1 MGRFDCIQIQY
12 SDIVLFMLMLSFPV
26 VIESDM
32 LTGSKSVQAFIVL
45 LYRYC
50 HYRSHF
56 LDLVWGVGVEVSLTL
71 SSVCMSHQ

>member
-26 VIESDM
+26 VIESDI

-45 LYRYC
+45 LYRFC
-50 HYRSHF
+50 H
-56 LDLVWGVGVEVSLTL
+56 
-71 SSVCMSHQ
+71 